1 MKKLLGKAFPFV
13 ENVCRIND
21 ITEIRVRVGQKLLV
35 KTLYGE
41 IYAPFVADENYIDS
55 VIDAAT
61 NNSRYAYED
70 SISNGFIDY
79 ADGIRIGV
87 SGNGWV
93 NNGKTVY
100 KNFYSLCI
108 RVPHEINFYPDFP
121 DTIIENFENTL
132 LISPPGGGK
141 TTLLREIAYRLSEKY
156 DLLIID
162 EREEICGKNLI
173 MRRGKRCDV
182 MQGVPK
188 KYAFETA
195 IRTMAPQI
203 VACDELFGDDDFS
216 AVERL
221 ILSGIK
227 VVATYHA
234 DRYLPDRLNETF
246 YYKIFLSSK
255 PKPGSIVSIVCK
267 NGDRKIIN
275 VDS

>member
-13 ENVCRIND
+13 ENVCRIKD

-41 IYAPFVADENYIDS
+41 VFAPFIADGNYIDG

-108 RVPHEINFYPDFP
+108 RVPHEVNFYPDFP
-121 DTIIENFENTL
+121 DNII
-132 LISPPGGGK
+132 
-141 TTLLREIAYRLSEKY
+141 
-156 DLLIID
+156 
-162 EREEICGKNLI
+162 
-173 MRRGKRCDV
+173 
-182 MQGVPK
+182 
-188 KYAFETA
+188 
-195 IRTMAPQI
+195 
-203 VACDELFGDDDFS
+203 
-216 AVERL
+216 
-221 ILSGIK
+221 
-227 VVATYHA
+227 
-234 DRYLPDRLNETF
+234 
-246 YYKIFLSSK
+246 
-255 PKPGSIVSIVCK
+255 
-267 NGDRKIIN
+267 
-275 VDS
+275 